1 MKIYNEKTCEMNR
14 NNAGP
19 CVVVYKNIEEKKSI
33 FIHMRKFNAKCRRR
47 VCVFGTVREVDS
59 ATIYK
64 LIGLLNNN
72 KRTLNFLNFRYF

>member
-1 MKIYNEKTCEMNR
+1 
-14 NNAGP
+14 
-19 CVVVYKNIEEKKSI
+19 
-33 FIHMRKFNAKCRRR
+33 MRKFNAKCRRR